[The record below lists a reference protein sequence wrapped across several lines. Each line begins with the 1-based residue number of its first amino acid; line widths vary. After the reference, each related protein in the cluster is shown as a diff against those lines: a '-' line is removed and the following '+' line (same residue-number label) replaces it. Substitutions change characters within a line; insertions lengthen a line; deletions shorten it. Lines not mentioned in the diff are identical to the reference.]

1 MKRVWL
7 LSCALIVLCSCARHP
22 HQVFRQA
29 ESMMNTQ
36 ADSARILLERLPQD
50 QLRDYATKARY
61 GLLLTMAKDKSYQDD
76 LDTALIQASY
86 DYYQHWGTKKQRM
99 LSAYYLGV
107 ARQHYGQDMEATLLF
122 RDAEHLANTL
132 ENNRYAGLSCE
143 HLSAL
148 YARNYDNDESLA
160 AAKRAVHSFQK
171 AGETLSADFSRLDV
185 ARQYFSLEQFRKA
198 DSIVDSLLSIGS
210 DTNIGIQYALYI
222 LKADLSYYEGDYL
235 TAHSFYA
242 KAEEIGGIIDVGC
255 LRNVALLSEQNQERK
270 RTDNLLSQMNSRC
283 ITDADRAAYYD
294 CIQHVSI
301 LRGDTAKA
309 YENVLKVN
317 VLQDKIVRSQLE
329 RSIAHAQKNYY
340 EQHYNLER
348 KNKQLLL
355 LSGVSIILA
364 LTLILLIIFT
374 ALLRRKKQVILE
386 MAKVNQL
393 TEDIEKLNLA
403 RKGNDAVIATLL
415 QDKIK
420 TMQALSATYFNW
432 SDDAFAKQEEHQGTF
447 TKDEILSSFRK
458 HLRKLRNDEH
468 FLNSLERALDMS
480 SQNLI
485 HRLRNQLSGP
495 VVGTKLKERDIQYL
509 VLFFAGF
516 SSKSISFLM
525 DSTED
530 AVRARKSRYRIFFK
544 SMGETGKEYWERLC

>member
-50 QLRDYATKARY
+50 QLRDYAAKARY

-107 ARQHYGQDMEATLLF
+107 ARQHQEQDLEAALLF
-122 RDAEHLANTL
+122 RESEFLADKMDNCH
-132 ENNRYAGLSCE
+132 YAGLSCE

-148 YARNYDNDESLA
+148 YARNYDNEESIA
-160 AAKRAVHSFQK
+160 AAKRAVLYFQK
-171 AGETLSADFSRLDV
+171 AGETLSADFSRLDI
-185 ARQYFSLEQFRKA
+185 ARRLFAMRQYNCTQIIADSLLACQSIGYPDFLYSVYLLKAETFFNEGMYDDAEAYFKLIEAGGYSMDIVGSRKKAIIWASKGFYPKA
-198 DSIVDSLLSIGS
+198 DSLLQEMKGHMQTSVDSASVL
-210 DTNIGIQYALYI
+210 DTRRAI
-222 LKADLSYYEGDYL
+222 
-235 TAHSFYA
+235 SF
-242 KAEEIGGIIDVGC
+242 
-255 LRNVALLSEQNQERK
+255 
-270 RTDNLLSQMNSRC
+270 
-283 ITDADRAAYYD
+283 
-294 CIQHVSI
+294 
-301 LRGDTAKA
+301 LRGDMQQA
-309 YENVLKVN
+309 YKSLEDFSH
-317 VLQDKIVRSQLE
+317 LQDREIRLQLA
-329 RSIAHAQKNYY
+329 RSITHAQKNYY

-432 SDDAFAKQEEHQGTF
+432 SDDAFAKQEEHQGAF

-458 HLRKLRNDEH
+458 HLRKLRSDEN
-468 FLNSLERALDMS
+468 FLISLERAMDMS

-485 HRLRNQLSGP
+485 HRLRNQFSGP
-495 VVGTKLKERDIQYL
+495 AMGNKLKEPDIQYL

-530 AVRARKSRYRIFFK
+530 AVRARKSRYRKFFK
-544 SMGETGKEYWERLC
+544 DAGEAGEEYWNRLK